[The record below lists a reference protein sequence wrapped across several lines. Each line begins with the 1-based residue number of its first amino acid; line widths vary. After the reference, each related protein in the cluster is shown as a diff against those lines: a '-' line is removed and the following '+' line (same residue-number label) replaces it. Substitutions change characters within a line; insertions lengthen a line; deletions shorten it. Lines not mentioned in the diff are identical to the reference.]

1 MKRSFSKI
9 PLCLLALAGTPVA
22 LAAQTV
28 PVIEVSQGNSP
39 VSSHVPSQSTE
50 LLLIIQQ
57 LQDEMRR
64 LRGQVESQQF
74 QLKRME
80 SEQKERYR
88 DMDRRISMLV
98 QTQLTQLDETQPLA
112 SSEDSAPPAA
122 APAEA
127 PEPAAE
133 NKPATK
139 PAAKPAVANND
150 ATDQADYQA
159 AFALVRSREFT
170 AAAEQFNQF
179 LINHPQSPRV
189 PNVHYWLGEIYL
201 AQAQSEPAEK
211 AFTQVIS
218 QFPDSIKA
226 ADAMY
231 KLGIVYKQRGNVEQA
246 MEYMRRVMQDYP
258 ESSAARLAE
267 SALNQ

>member
-9 PLCLLALAGTPVA
+9 SLCWLALAGAPAV

-39 VSSHVPSQSTE
+39 ATSHVPSQSTE

-80 SEQKERYR
+80 TEQKERYR

-98 QTQLTQLDETQPLA
+98 QTQLNQLDDSQPLA
-112 SSEDSAPPAA
+112 PSDEQAAPAATPAETQSPATDNTPSESVVKPPAA
-122 APAEA
+122 SSS
-127 PEPAAE
+127 
-133 NKPATK
+133 
-139 PAAKPAVANND
+139 D

-179 LINHPQSPRV
+179 LNNHPQSPRV

-211 AFTQVIS
+211 AFMQVIT

-231 KLGIVYKQRGNVEQA
+231 KLGIVYKQRGNAEQA
-246 MEYMRRVMQDYP
+246 AEYMRRVMQDYP